1 MKELRNEFLT
11 RDFIVNAN
19 IIKSIG
25 NIDITLDEFLMI
37 LYFLNVSY
45 YLDIDSIKDKL
56 GFDEEKAV
64 SVFSSLINKK
74 YIEMIVSNVNG
85 NIIEQISL
93 DPLFD
98 RLVLNKKTEDNSSDI
113 YALFEN
119 ELGRTLSS
127 FEYDLIN
134 NWLSKG
140 ISEEMIRDALKE
152 AILNNVRNFKYIDK
166 IIYDWSRNG
175 VKKRFKEEK
184 IQEDMFDYDWTSDN
198 E

>member
-25 NIDITLDEFLMI
+25 NIDITLDEFLMV
-37 LYFLNVSY
+37 LYFINVSY
-45 YLDIDSIKDKL
+45 DLDVESIKAYL

-64 SVFSSLINKK
+64 SVFSSLMNKK
-74 YIEMIVSNVNG
+74 YIEMDVSNVG
-85 NIIEQISL
+85 GKVIEQICL

-98 RLVLNKKTEDNSSDI
+98 RLVLNKKTEDKSSDI
-113 YALFEN
+113 FGMFES

-127 FEYDLIN
+127 FEYEMIN
-134 NWLSKG
+134 SW
-140 ISEEMIRDALKE
+140 ISNGVSDEMIRDALKE
-152 AILNNVRNFKYIDK
+152 AILNNVRSFKYIDK
-166 IIYDWSRNG
+166 IIYDWTRNR
-175 VKKRFKEEK
+175 VKKRIKEERM
-184 IQEDMFDYDWTSDN
+184 QETLFDYDWTSDD

>member
-64 SVFSSLINKK
+64 SVFSNLINKK

-140 ISEEMIRDALKE
+140 IGEDMIRDALKE

>member
-45 YLDIDSIKDKL
+45 YIDIDSIKDKL

-152 AILNNVRNFKYIDK
+152 AILNKDI
-166 IIYDWSRNG
+166 
-175 VKKRFKEEK
+175 
-184 IQEDMFDYDWTSDN
+184 IQEKSQNLLQYDYSAKNLTILKQVQDLL
-198 E
+198 EV